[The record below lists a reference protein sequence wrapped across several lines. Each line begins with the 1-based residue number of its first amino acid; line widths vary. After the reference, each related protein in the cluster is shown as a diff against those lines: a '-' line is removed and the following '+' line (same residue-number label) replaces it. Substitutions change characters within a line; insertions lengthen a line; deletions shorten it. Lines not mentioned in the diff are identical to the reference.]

1 MQKGGAL
8 DLVFLSHL
16 VQEAGEMKISVLFTE
31 SHEGRHHRKQNKTAG
46 LSPNKR
52 VQFKFKKKK
61 DTIETSLNTTWRLVF
76 MRGFDFGRV
85 GLIKSPAPPTLVFLV
100 CSPLEVASPRL
111 CPQHSTFCL
120 PLTVNTEGDMID
132 SPPSR

>member
-16 VQEAGEMKISVLFTE
+16 VQEAGEMKINVLFTE
-31 SHEGRHHRKQNKTAG
+31 SHEGRHHRKQNKTVG